1 MAKLKLVFN
10 GEVLDEYE
18 LDREEISIG
27 RRPEN
32 DIQIDNLAVSGR
44 HARVLTILN
53 DSFLEDLGST
63 NGTYVNGSVVK
74 KHPLKNGDVISLGK
88 HELHF
93 ASETA
98 SGADDFERTMI
109 IRPDA
114 AGMPESTGSNSL
126 DQSMGEMGAQIIRES
141 RQASSDGPG
150 KARIR
155 VISGT
160 NAGKEL
166 EITKALTTLG
176 KPGHQVAAVTRRPK
190 GFYIV
195 HVEGDDTTPPT
206 LDGEPIG
213 RNACPLGDNAVIEVA
228 GVRMEFL
235 LDPE

>member
-1 MAKLKLVFN
+1 MAKLKLLFN
-10 GEVLDEYE
+10 GEVLEEYE

-74 KHPLKNGDVISLGK
+74 KHALKNGDVIALGK
-88 HELHF
+88 HQLHF
-93 ASETA
+93 ASEEA
-98 SGADDFERTMI
+98 SSADDFERTVI

-114 AGMPESTGSNSL
+114 AGMPENSGSDSL
-126 DQSMGEMGAQIIRES
+126 DRSIGEMGAELVRES

-150 KARIR
+150 KAKLR

-176 KPGHQVAAVTRRPK
+176 KPGHQVAAVTRRAK

-195 HVEGDDTTPPT
+195 HVEGDDSNPPT

-213 RNACPLGDNAVIEVA
+213 RSACPVNDHSVIEVA

-235 LDPE
+235 LESG